1 MPHLKKPDR
10 TERKSLLFPF
20 SNIPATFAP
29 NKGFP
34 QVSPLIFKIT
44 KGSRETTVTL
54 MSGPVFEQ
62 ILPNVKMLKEEE
74 HLFLRRS
81 PER

>member
-10 TERKSLLFPF
+10 TERKSLPFPF

-29 NKGFP
+29 KEVSR

-44 KGSRETTVTL
+44 TRSRGKKTATL
-54 MSGPVFEQ
+54 SSGPVFKQ
-62 ILPNVKMLKEEE
+62 I
-74 HLFLRRS
+74 
-81 PER
+81 